1 MSENDE
7 ELKQARDDIR
17 CEAALQT
24 LKDVLW
30 RFEEASEGGRSV
42 YDVLSYLLEDLL
54 REGVCPACMNEMFAA
69 TFTSAGADPTQHRE
83 DDGEVFH

>member
-1 MSENDE
+1 MKDDDE
-7 ELKQARDDIR
+7 ELRRTRDDVR

-30 RFEEASEGGRSV
+30 RFEESSEGDRSI

-54 REGVCPACMNEMFAA
+54 REGVCPACMNEMVAS
-69 TFTSAGADPTQHRE
+69 TFSAAGADPTQHRD